1 MARKNGA
8 CNVDTRVKDTIA
20 ELHEHGITPKKIAEL
35 TRQSRSL
42 VGFVVRSAK
51 LAKKGD
57 IEGLRKLYHEQNQK
71 CNVRWACDKYGI
83 DLAPIEEP
91 EPEKEEEPIL
101 PDPDEATP
109 IIPFDR
115 TESATLQDIEDAI
128 HVAQKKMDLN
138 MDARFT
144 ELMKKLDKLSVI
156 IQSCCK
162 GIECKIE
169 SVVDRQGDEDEETDG
184 HENWY

>member
-1 MARKNGA
+1 M
-8 CNVDTRVKDTIA
+8 
-20 ELHEHGITPKKIAEL
+20 EL

-51 LAKKGD
+51 LAQEGD
-57 IEGLRKLYHEQNQK
+57 IQGLRKLYHEQNQK

-83 DLAPIEEP
+83 DISLIEEP

-101 PDPDEATP
+101 PEPDEATP
-109 IIPFDR
+109 IRRLER

-144 ELMKKLDKLSVI
+144 ELIKKLDKLSTI

-169 SVVDRQGDEDEETDG
+169 SVSDCQDDQDDEADG